1 VNERT
6 PGSKVDYSTHH
17 RGERFKD
24 TNLPDQ
30 VGEVLSRNFRSG
42 HVSLFVTMAATA
54 TMTMMAPAS
63 VSPMRRDVQDEDD
76 DASLCNW
83 TVVSDTPTVPA
94 SNVSE
99 AQRRK
104 VRPFDLPRSCPVKGQ
119 TRVRISNLSH
129 QLIQIENE
137 QVRNRIER
145 SRQRQTVN
153 EALEKAWFS
162 MSSVLFAPPGR
173 WLDPQPQHQD
183 SMFVLPHPHG
193 SSIGKPPPGKRT
205 WGRTR
210 LH

>member
-6 PGSKVDYSTHH
+6 PGSNVDYSTHH
-17 RGERFKD
+17 RGERFND

-30 VGEVLSRNFRSG
+30 VGEVLFSELRCRPRF
-42 HVSLFVTMAATA
+42 VVCLFVTMAATA

-63 VSPMRRDVQDEDD
+63 VSPMRRDLQDEDD

-129 QLIQIENE
+129 QLIESKS
-137 QVRNRIER
+137 NRFER
-145 SRQRQTVN
+145 
-153 EALEKAWFS
+153 
-162 MSSVLFAPPGR
+162 
-173 WLDPQPQHQD
+173 
-183 SMFVLPHPHG
+183 G
-193 SSIGKPPPGKRT
+193 SNATGSARP
-205 WGRTR
+205 
-210 LH
+210 